1 VDSEHNVR
9 RGRDSNG
16 QSTEWITAQV
26 CLLFRWP
33 QLFPWTSSRRGPPWK
48 RRRHHALLEPTPEL
62 HVEPTHATRHAIEL
76 KVDAH
81 FKPARETT

>member
-1 VDSEHNVR
+1 MAAAVSVDE
-9 RGRDSNG
+9 
-16 QSTEWITAQV
+16 Q
-26 CLLFRWP
+26 P
-33 QLFPWTSSRRGPPWK
+33 QGARLG

>member
-1 VDSEHNVR
+1 MLR

-33 QLFPWTSSRRGPPWK
+33 QLFPWTSSRGGPAWK

>member
-1 VDSEHNVR
+1 MAAAVSVDE
-9 RGRDSNG
+9 
-16 QSTEWITAQV
+16 Q
-26 CLLFRWP
+26 P
-33 QLFPWTSSRRGPPWK
+33 QGAAWK

>member
-1 VDSEHNVR
+1 MAAAVSVDE
-9 RGRDSNG
+9 
-16 QSTEWITAQV
+16 Q
-26 CLLFRWP
+26 P
-33 QLFPWTSSRRGPPWK
+33 QG
-48 RRRHHALLEPTPEL
+48 HHAQLEPTPEL